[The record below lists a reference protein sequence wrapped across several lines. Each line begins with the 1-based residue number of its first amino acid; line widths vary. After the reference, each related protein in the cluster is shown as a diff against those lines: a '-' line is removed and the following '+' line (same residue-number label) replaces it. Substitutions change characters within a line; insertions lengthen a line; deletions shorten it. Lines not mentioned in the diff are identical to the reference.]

1 MPEGLSGYKKKEKLL
16 YAKLVA
22 GSKALF
28 GWLAAAFARI
38 LAWARRRTFIE
49 IIPEAARPSRRLRIN
64 NLSLSLIALAFIGLF
79 GFAIFA
85 VSRFAYVF
93 VDLEI
98 AKRDLAESRVMVDN
112 LRDRVETLSGSAL
125 KFEASL
131 SGLLAA
137 VAKNEDGA
145 DLDVSVNRALGV
157 AGLTSL
163 LNMPESG
170 DLGNRELARL
180 KDLTGYLDSA
190 VPGLE
195 KASTILAGQKEI
207 MSEIPNIWP
216 IQGGIGHVSMYF
228 GQNENPF
235 SSGQWY
241 LHSGIDIST
250 FHTGDPIVATADGK
264 VIAASYDGTL
274 GNAVTIQ
281 HSHGFLTRYGHL
293 RAFKVSIGQI
303 VTQGQVIA
311 TLGNTGQTTGPH
323 LHYEVHLGMS
333 IIDPLRFLNKRQE
346 TIEFRP

>member
-1 MPEGLSGYKKKEKLL
+1 VPQSLSEYKKREKLL
-16 YAKLVA
+16 YAKLVV

-28 GWLAAAFARI
+28 GWFGAAPAR
-38 LAWARRRTFIE
+38 LLGWARRGTIVE
-49 IIPEAARPSRRLRIN
+49 VVPEAVRPSRRIRIN
-64 NLSLSLIALAFIGLF
+64 NLSKALIALACVCLL
-79 GFAIFA
+79 GFAVFA

-98 AKRDLAESRVMVDN
+98 AKRDLAESRAMVDG
-112 LRDRVETLSGSAL
+112 LRDKVETLSGSAL
-125 KFEASL
+125 KFETSL

-137 VAKNEDGA
+137 VAKKDDGTDSDSA
-145 DLDVSVNRALGV
+145 ANGALDA

-170 DLGNRELARL
+170 NLGNRELTRL
-180 KDLTGYLDSA
+180 KELTGYLDAS

-195 KASTILAGQKEI
+195 QISTLLAGQKEI

-228 GQNENPF
+228 GQNEDPF

-241 LHSGIDIST
+241 LHTGIDIST
-250 FHTGDPIVATADGK
+250 FHTGDPVLATADGK
-264 VIAASYDGTL
+264 VIAANYDGTL
-274 GNAVTIQ
+274 GNAITIQ

-293 RAFKVSIGQI
+293 RAFKVSVGQQ

-311 TLGNTGQTTGPH
+311 FLGNTGKTTGPH
-323 LHYEVHLGMS
+323 LHYEVHLGTS

-346 TIEFRP
+346 TIQFRP